1 MNEPIVVEMPGKCP
15 KCGSRILKRTSK
27 KGYVFYACER
37 GPDCGFITW
46 DVPTKGIC
54 PECGKKFPLNDKGR
68 HRRFCSA
75 ECREEYY
82 RKQKDRSAW
91 PSARTAVC
99 PQCGKEFTATRE
111 QKHKRVYC
119 SHRCAAIAWRKRE
132 RAAALRQADG
142 AGVKKE
148 GQDDCDQT

>member
-1 MNEPIVVEMPGKCP
+1 MGKNERDLLKEMDDDSRKSLSAIKKIIKDDAARPIARPTWGVV
-15 KCGSRILKRTSK
+15 
-27 KGYVFYACER
+27 V
-37 GPDCGFITW
+37 
-46 DVPTKGIC
+46 C
-54 PECGKKFPLNDKGR
+54 PECGKKFPINDKGR